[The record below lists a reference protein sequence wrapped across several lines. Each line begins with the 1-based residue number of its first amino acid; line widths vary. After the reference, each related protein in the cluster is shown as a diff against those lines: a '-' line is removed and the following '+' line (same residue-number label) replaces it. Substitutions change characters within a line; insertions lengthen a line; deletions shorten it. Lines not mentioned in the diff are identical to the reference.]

1 MTDIFER
8 AITADYLRTQEKFS
22 EANSWLVENIVPV
35 GQAGLVVAPS
45 KSFKSSMTLNM
56 AIAVSQGKEFAGLR
70 TKKGNVLIIDQEDTD
85 FVLHQRLNSYGEEE
99 QLKGL
104 HFLTGGMFRLDNNN
118 HMNRLYTFIKENDI
132 KLVILDNLK
141 DLLSTEDTLN
151 DMSRMNNV
159 LNKITRLKL
168 MLNDVTFI
176 LVAHARKSVADESL
190 DNKEF
195 RVRSTHALGSSA
207 IGSWFEFCLTMSP
220 KLGKYSRYSIMS
232 VEARNFA
239 FNKELYFGY
248 VADKFLMIDP
258 TKKEPEPDSELV
270 EKVKKETEIEITND
284 ENVTFLE
291 LAKSQGK
298 VVEIDN

>member
-1 MTDIFER
+1 MTDIFQR
-8 AITADYLRTQEKFS
+8 AVSATYLRTQEKFS
-22 EANSWLVENIVPV
+22 EANSWLVENILPV

-56 AIAVSQGKEFAGLR
+56 AIAVSQGKEFAGLK
-70 TKKGNVLIIDQEDTD
+70 TKQGNVLIIDQEDTD
-85 FVLHQRLNSYGEEE
+85 FVLHQRLNGYSDEEE
-99 QLKGL
+99 LEGL
-104 HFLTGGMFRLDNNN
+104 HFLTGGMFRIDNDD
-118 HMNRLYTFIKENDI
+118 HMNRLYMYIKQNDI

-141 DLLSTEDTLN
+141 DLLSSEDTLN

-168 MLNDVTFI
+168 ILNDVTFI
-176 LVAHARKSVADESL
+176 LIAHARKSVADDSL

-220 KLGKYSRYSIMS
+220 KLGKHSRYSIMS

-258 TKKEPEPDSELV
+258 TKKKPEPDSELI
-270 EKVKKETEIEITND
+270 EKVKEETPKEVTP
-284 ENVTFLE
+284 EN
-291 LAKSQGK
+291 AKAFMETIKKEGK
-298 VVEIDN
+298 LDEIDD

>member
-8 AITADYLRTQEKFS
+8 AVSATYLRTQEKFS
-22 EANSWLVENIVPV
+22 EANSWLVENILPV

-56 AIAVSQGKEFAGLR
+56 AIAVSQGKEFAGLK

-85 FVLHQRLNSYGEEE
+85 FVLHQRLNGYDDKEELE
-99 QLKGL
+99 GL
-104 HFLTGGMFRLDNNN
+104 HFLTGGMFRLDNDT
-118 HMNRLYTFIKENDI
+118 HMNRLYTFIKENEI

-141 DLLSTEDTLN
+141 DLLSSEDTLN

-176 LVAHARKSVADESL
+176 LIAHARKSVADDSL

-220 KLGKYSRYSIMS
+220 KLGKHSRYSIMS

-258 TKKEPEPDSELV
+258 TKKESEPDTELI
-270 EKVKKETEIEITND
+270 EKVKEETPEEVTKE
-284 ENVTFLE
+284 ENKTFLE
-291 LAKSQGK
+291 MAMEEGK
-298 VVEIDN
+298 VNEIDD

>member
-8 AITADYLRTQEKFS
+8 AVSATYLRTQEKFS
-22 EANSWLVENIVPV
+22 EANSWLVENILPV

-56 AIAVSQGKEFAGLR
+56 AIAVSQGKEFAGLK
-70 TKKGNVLIIDQEDTD
+70 TKQGNVLIIDQEDTD
-85 FVLHQRLNSYGEEE
+85 FVLHQRLNGYSEEE
-99 QLKGL
+99 ELEGL
-104 HFLTGGMFRLDNNN
+104 HFLTGGMFRLDNDD
-118 HMNRLYTFIKENDI
+118 HMNRLYMYIKQNDI

-141 DLLSTEDTLN
+141 DLLSSEDTLN

-168 MLNDVTFI
+168 ILNDVTFI
-176 LVAHARKSVADESL
+176 LIAHARKSVADDSL

-220 KLGKYSRYSIMS
+220 KLGKHSRYSIMS

-258 TKKEPEPDSELV
+258 TQKEPEPDTELV
-270 EKVKKETEIEITND
+270 EKVKGETPEEVTTEDAKAFMETIKKE
-284 ENVTFLE
+284 
-291 LAKSQGK
+291 GK
-298 VVEIDN
+298 LNEIDN

>member
-1 MTDIFER
+1 VTDIFKR
-8 AITADYLRTQEKFS
+8 AVSATYLKTQEKFS
-22 EANSWLVENIVPV
+22 EENSWLVENILPV

-56 AIAVSQGKEFAGLR
+56 AIAVSQGKEFAGYK

-85 FVLHQRLNSYGEEE
+85 FVLHQRLNGYSDDEELE
-99 QLKGL
+99 GL
-104 HFLTGGMFRLDNNN
+104 HFLTGGMFRLDNDD
-118 HMNRLYTFIKENDI
+118 HMNRLYMFIKENDI

-141 DLLSTEDTLN
+141 DLLSSEDTLN

-168 MLNDVTFI
+168 ILNDVTFI
-176 LVAHARKSVADESL
+176 LVAHARKSVADDSL

-207 IGSWFEFCLTMSP
+207 IGSWFEFCLTLSP
-220 KLGKYSRYSIMS
+220 KLGKHSRYSVMS

-258 TKKEPEPDSELV
+258 TKKEPEPDTELV
-270 EKVKKETEIEITND
+270 EEVKKETPIEAT
-284 ENVTFLE
+284 EESAKAFLE
-291 LAKSQGK
+291 LAKEEGK
-298 VVEIDN
+298 VEEIDN

>member
-8 AITADYLRTQEKFS
+8 AVSATYLRTQEKFS
-22 EANSWLVENIVPV
+22 EANSWLVENILPV

-56 AIAVSQGKEFAGLR
+56 AIAVSQGKEFAGLK

-85 FVLHQRLNSYGEEE
+85 YVLHQRLNGYSDEEE
-99 QLKGL
+99 LEGL
-104 HFLTGGMFRLDNNN
+104 HFLTGGMFRLDNDD
-118 HMNRLYTFIKENDI
+118 HMNRLYTFIKQNDI
-132 KLVILDNLK
+132 KLVVLDNLK
-141 DLLSTEDTLN
+141 DLLSSEDTLN
-151 DMSRMNNV
+151 DMSKMNNV

-176 LVAHARKSVADESL
+176 LIAHARKSVADDSL

-220 KLGKYSRYSIMS
+220 KLGKHSRYSIMS

-258 TKKEPEPDSELV
+258 TKRKPEPDTELV
-270 EKVKKETEIEITND
+270 EEVKKETKDEITKK
-284 ENVTFLE
+284 ESVTFLE

-298 VVEIDN
+298 VTEIE

>member
-1 MTDIFER
+1 MADIFDR
-8 AITADYLRTQEKFS
+8 AVSATYLRTQEKFS
-22 EANSWLVENIVPV
+22 EANSWLVENILPV

-56 AIAVSQGKEFAGLR
+56 AIAVSQGKEFAGLK
-70 TKKGNVLIIDQEDTD
+70 TKQGNVLIIDQEDTD
-85 FVLHQRLNSYGEEE
+85 FVLHQRLNGYSDEERLE
-99 QLKGL
+99 GL
-104 HFLTGGMFRLDNNN
+104 NFLTGGMFRLDNDD
-118 HMNRLYTFIKENDI
+118 HMNRLYMYIKQNDI

-141 DLLSTEDTLN
+141 DLLSSEDTLN

-176 LVAHARKSVADESL
+176 LIAHARKSVADDSL

-220 KLGKYSRYSIMS
+220 KLGKHSRYSIMS

-258 TKKEPEPDSELV
+258 TKKEPEPDSELI
-270 EKVKKETEIEITND
+270 EEVKKETENEITKED
-284 ENVTFLE
+284 NVTFLE
-291 LAKSQGK
+291 LAKKEGK
-298 VVEIDN
+298 LDEIDD

>member
-8 AITADYLRTQEKFS
+8 AVTADYLRTQEKFS

-56 AIAVSQGKEFAGLR
+56 AIAVSQGKKFAGLR
-70 TKKGNVLIIDQEDTD
+70 TKQGNVLIIDQEDTD
-85 FVLHQRLNSYGEEE
+85 FVLHQRLNGYVEEE

-104 HFLTGGMFRLDNNN
+104 HFLTGGMFRLDNDN

-176 LVAHARKSVADESL
+176 LIAHARKSVADESL

-220 KLGKYSRYSIMS
+220 KLGKHSRYSIMS

-258 TKKEPEPDSELV
+258 SKKEPEPDTELV
-270 EKVKKETEIEITND
+270 EEVKQETPIETTKESAQA
-284 ENVTFLE
+284 FLD
-291 LAKSQGK
+291 LAKEQGK
-298 VVEIDN
+298 VTEND

>member
-1 MTDIFER
+1 MTDIFQR
-8 AITADYLRTQEKFS
+8 AVSATYLRTQEKFS
-22 EANSWLVENIVPV
+22 EENSWLVENILPV

-56 AIAVSQGKEFAGLR
+56 AIAVSQGKEFAGLK
-70 TKKGNVLIIDQEDTD
+70 TKQGNVLIIDQEDTD
-85 FVLHQRLNSYGEEE
+85 FVLHQRLNGYSDEEE
-99 QLKGL
+99 LEGL
-104 HFLTGGMFRLDNNN
+104 HFLTGGMFRLDNDD
-118 HMNRLYTFIKENDI
+118 HMNRLYMFIKQNDI

-141 DLLSTEDTLN
+141 DLLSSEDTLN

-168 MLNDVTFI
+168 ILNDVTFI
-176 LVAHARKSVADESL
+176 LIAHARKSVADDSL

-220 KLGKYSRYSIMS
+220 KLGKHSRYSIMS

-258 TKKEPEPDSELV
+258 TKKEPEPDSELI
-270 EKVKKETEIEITND
+270 EKVKEQTPEEITTED
-284 ENVTFLE
+284 
-291 LAKSQGK
+291 AKSFMEVIKNRGK
-298 VVEIDN
+298 LNEIND

>member
-1 MTDIFER
+1 MTDIFQR
-8 AITADYLRTQEKFS
+8 AVSATYLRTQEKFS
-22 EANSWLVENIVPV
+22 EANSWLVENILPV

-56 AIAVSQGKEFAGLR
+56 AIAISQGKEFAGLK
-70 TKKGNVLIIDQEDTD
+70 TKQGNVLIIDQEDTD
-85 FVLHQRLNSYGEEE
+85 FVLHQRLNGYSDEEE
-99 QLKGL
+99 LEGL
-104 HFLTGGMFRLDNNN
+104 YFLTGGMFRLDNDD
-118 HMNRLYTFIKENDI
+118 HMNRLYIFIKQNDI

-141 DLLSTEDTLN
+141 DLLSSEDTLN

-176 LVAHARKSVADESL
+176 LIAHARKSVADDSL

-207 IGSWFEFCLTMSP
+207 LGAWFEFCLDLSP
-220 KLGKYSRYSIMS
+220 KIGKHSKYSILS
-232 VEARNFA
+232 VEGRNFA
-239 FNKELYFGY
+239 FDRELYFGY

-258 TKKEPEPDSELV
+258 TKKEPEPDSELI
-270 EKVKKETEIEITND
+270 EKVKEETENEITKD
-284 ENVTFLE
+284 DNVTFLE
-291 LAKSQGK
+291 LAKEQGK
-298 VVEIDN
+298 VIEIDY

>member
-8 AITADYLRTQEKFS
+8 AVSANYLRTQEKFS
-22 EANSWLVENIVPV
+22 EANSWLVENILPV

-56 AIAVSQGKEFAGLR
+56 AIAVSQGKEFAGLK

-85 FVLHQRLNSYGEEE
+85 YVLHQRLNGYDDDE
-99 QLKGL
+99 QLEGL
-104 HFLTGGMFRLDNNN
+104 HFLTGGMFRLDNDN

-141 DLLSTEDTLN
+141 DLLSNEDTLN

-176 LVAHARKSVADESL
+176 LIAHARKSVADDSL

-220 KLGKYSRYSIMS
+220 KLGKHSRYSIMS

-258 TKKEPEPDSELV
+258 TNKAPEPDSEMV
-270 EKVKKETEIEITND
+270 EEAKKETPKEITKD
-284 ENVTFLE
+284 DAKTFLE
-291 LAKSQGK
+291 LAKDEGK
-298 VVEIDN
+298 VNEIDD

>member
-8 AITADYLRTQEKFS
+8 AVSATYLRTQEKFS
-22 EANSWLVENIVPV
+22 EANSWLVENILPV

-56 AIAVSQGKEFAGLR
+56 AIAVSQGKEFAGLK
-70 TKKGNVLIIDQEDTD
+70 TKQGNVLIIDQEDTD
-85 FVLHQRLNSYGEEE
+85 YVLHQRLNGYSDEEE
-99 QLKGL
+99 LEGL
-104 HFLTGGMFRLDNNN
+104 HFLTGGMFRLDNDD
-118 HMNRLYTFIKENDI
+118 HMNKLYMFIKKNDI

-141 DLLSTEDTLN
+141 DLLSNEDTLN

-176 LVAHARKSVADESL
+176 LIAHARKSVADDSL

-220 KLGKYSRYSIMS
+220 KLGKHSRYSIMS

-258 TKKEPEPDSELV
+258 TKKEPEPDTELV
-270 EKVKKETEIEITND
+270 EEIKKETPTETTKED
-284 ENVTFLE
+284 
-291 LAKSQGK
+291 AKAFMETIKKEGK
-298 VVEIDN
+298 LNEIDD

>member
-1 MTDIFER
+1 MTDIFQR
-8 AITADYLRTQEKFS
+8 AVSATYLRTQEKFS
-22 EANSWLVENIVPV
+22 EANSWLVENILPV

-56 AIAVSQGKEFAGLR
+56 AIAVSQGKEFAGLK
-70 TKKGNVLIIDQEDTD
+70 TKQGNVLIIDQEDTD
-85 FVLHQRLNSYGEEE
+85 FVLHQRLNGYSDEEKLE
-99 QLKGL
+99 GL
-104 HFLTGGMFRLDNNN
+104 NFLTGGMFRLDNDD
-118 HMNRLYTFIKENDI
+118 HMNLLYMYIKQNDI

-141 DLLSTEDTLN
+141 DLLSSEDTLN

-168 MLNDVTFI
+168 ILNDVTFI
-176 LVAHARKSVADESL
+176 LIAHARKSVADDSL

-207 IGSWFEFCLTMSP
+207 IGSWFEFCLTLSP
-220 KLGKYSRYSIMS
+220 KLGKHSRYSIMS

-258 TKKEPEPDSELV
+258 TQKEPEPDTELV
-270 EKVKKETEIEITND
+270 EKVKKETPEE
-284 ENVTFLE
+284 VTTEESKAFME
-291 LAKSQGK
+291 TIKKEGK
-298 VVEIDN
+298 LNEIDD